1 MPKVVLHGKYSAEV
15 WAGVAADCASS
26 REAAVGAMF
35 EGLGAKLEALYMM
48 PGSNWDFM
56 MIVDGANA
64 EILAAIKKAV
74 GPTGSVT
81 ESNATV
87 IMTPEEFDAVGG
99 GGYSAPG
106 Q

>member
-1 MPKVVLHGKYSAEV
+1 MPKVVLHGKYSKEA
-15 WAGVAADCASS
+15 WAGVAAGGATE
-26 REAAVGAMF
+26 RQATVGAMF
-35 EGLGAKLEALYMM
+35 EGLGAKLEAIYMM

-64 EILAAIKKAV
+64 ETMAAIKKAV

-81 ESNATV
+81 ESSATV

-99 GGYSAPG
+99 GSSTPPS
-106 Q
+106 

>member
-1 MPKVVLHGKYSAEV
+1 MPKVVLHGKYSAEA
-15 WAGVAADCASS
+15 WAGVAADGASS

-56 MIVDGANA
+56 MIVDGDNA

-87 IMTPEEFDAVGG
+87 IMTPEEFDAGGG